1 MYTIILAT
9 SIANSDDVSS
19 IKDHLNK
26 IIGQRSWTIDLT
38 DSENIMR
45 IVAKENNL
53 LIVIKELQQ
62 LSFQASVLGF
72 F

>member
-19 IKDHLNK
+19 ITDHLNK
-26 IIGQRSWTIDLT
+26 IIGQSNWTIDLT

-45 IVAKENNL
+45 IVAKEDNS

-62 LSFQASVLGF
+62 LGFQASVLGIF
-72 F
+72 